1 MNNEIIKLIGR
12 LLEQRESDSPIDWND
27 RESDFDEL
35 EEIIINASKN
45 EKLFELDDDFSD
57 NCKVM
62 LECIS
67 ELNDDLTTYP
77 GEDGDENEEE
87 RYDRF
92 SERFDTLRDTLDETI
107 KKLKLFLPN
116 SKSFLNYDELMTQRS
131 KAALDAIRTVKE
143 FESNAD
149 FFIKINGQNLYD
161 IELARLKEIRSELFN
176 RNTP

>member
-12 LLEQRESDSPIDWND
+12 FLEQRESDSPIDWND

-45 EKLFELDDDFSD
+45 EKLFELDDDFFD

-67 ELNDDLTTYP
+67 ELNDDTTYP

-87 RYDRF
+87 RKDRF

-107 KKLKLFLPN
+107 EKLKSVLPD
-116 SKSFLNYDELMTQRS
+116 SKSMFNYDEQMNQRS
-131 KAALDAIRTVKE
+131 KAALDAIRNVKD
-143 FESNAD
+143 FESNAE

-161 IELARLKEIRSELFN
+161 IELARLKELRSELFN
-176 RNTP
+176 KNTP